1 MKRAVR
7 MQDSGQPEA
16 DDGRAPFGRNP
27 WPGWMAQWM
36 HFFFFFYSVEFYCLS
51 WFQGTSSL
59 NLEVFSLGFGAVKAK
74 FP

>member
-1 MKRAVR
+1 MGGLLLAGTLGQAGWR
-7 MQDSGQPEA
+7 SGCI
-16 DDGRAPFGRNP
+16 
-27 WPGWMAQWM
+27 
-36 HFFFFFYSVEFYCLS
+36 FFFFFYSVEFYCLS